1 MNARRAPPYLLR
13 CEVSHW
19 MTAGRSNPS
28 PVCGRVVICFPVISP
43 EIAAQHKVETHL
55 LAHGRRELLS
65 AHVCKGDEI
74 EEIDRMSRDRV
85 SLTMW
90 VQVRN
95 DPQSSILLSFSS
107 NCLDAWLAARRQTYK
122 KNVSASQFILAHL

>member
-19 MTAGRSNPS
+19 RTAGRSSPS
-28 PVCGRVVICFPVISP
+28 PVCGRVVICFPVIFSGS
-43 EIAAQHKVETHL
+43 KVETHL

-107 NCLDAWLAARRQTYK
+107 NCLDAWLAAR
-122 KNVSASQFILAHL
+122 

>member
-1 MNARRAPPYLLR
+1 MA
-13 CEVSHW
+13 
-19 MTAGRSNPS
+19 AGSFLVRMS
-28 PVCGRVVICFPVISP
+28 VKET
-43 EIAAQHKVETHL
+43 EIK
-55 LAHGRRELLS
+55 
-65 AHVCKGDEI
+65 
-74 EEIDRMSRDRV
+74 EIDRMSRDRV

-122 KNVSASQFILAHL
+122 KNVSASQFIRAHL

>member
-28 PVCGRVVICFPVISP
+28 PVCGRVVICFPVIFSGS
-43 EIAAQHKVETHL
+43 KVETHL

-65 AHVCKGDEI
+65 AHVCKGDG
-74 EEIDRMSRDRV
+74 DKRDR
-85 SLTMW
+85 S
-90 VQVRN
+90 
-95 DPQSSILLSFSS
+95 DEPGQSE
-107 NCLDAWLAARRQTYK
+107 LDDVGTSTQ
-122 KNVSASQFILAHL
+122 